1 MKMAEATTTDF
12 VVLAT
17 AVSLERE
24 QINSRS
30 DLNVV
35 SIYIYPPLS
44 LSLCLCILESYRL
57 YIYIYSS
64 FHRKNTFS
72 CVGNIC
78 CEFPNN
84 MSVFVSLSCL
94 KRFRAKAIGISLG
107 P

>member
-44 LSLCLCILESYRL
+44 LSLPVYT
-57 YIYIYSS
+57 
-64 FHRKNTFS
+64 RK
-72 CVGNIC
+72 
-78 CEFPNN
+78 
-84 MSVFVSLSCL
+84 L
-94 KRFRAKAIGISLG
+94 
-107 P
+107 